1 MTTLTVRTNP
11 MKRSKLDNL
20 WSQFNAAS
28 DSLASFGSTSNV
40 GFGLLHGQP
49 PVPC

>member
-1 MTTLTVRTNP
+1 MTTLTVGMNP
-11 MKRSKLDNL
+11 MKRSNLDSL

-28 DSLASFGSTSNV
+28 DALASFGSTSNV